1 EEQLFKPHGD
11 RPQLPSCESGFSPQ
25 VGGAPFNPFL
35 HEFDPEGFWQKF
47 RFYVLGVILFPL
59 RFLLA
64 SIFLFLM
71 WPIAALRVAGLT
83 EEELSRSI
91 RHRRTILHHLI
102 YLLSRTMFFMCGF
115 HWITIR
121 GRRAP
126 SSEAP
131 LLVVAPHSTFF
142 DPIVTVVCDLPSVVS
157 RVENL
162 KIPVIGALLRFNQ
175 SIMVSRHDPAS
186 RKKVVEEVKRRAT
199 SNGNW
204 PQLLFFPEGTNGNGQ
219 VLLKFKP
226 GAFVA
231 GVPVQPVL
239 MRYPNKLPATVWTW
253 KGNGVLKVLWLTM
266 SQFFINLEI
275 EFLPV
280 YNPSPDEK
288 ADPVLYA
295 NNVQKIM
302 AEALGKPA
310 TEFELMGDTPV
321 TPIGHLKVAV
331 DPKIW
336 EIGKILKKAGFS
348 FDSVQGLIDLC
359 LEGVCSRVGLD
370 ELAEK
375 LDIRQ
380 SDVIS
385 RVFSYFNKDAAG
397 MIDFREVSLVLAA
410 QDATRSAEELAKL
423 AFDLFAVCDSDGCF
437 LLSSDGF
444 SSILRSLLGT
454 PPADSGKVYTELLT
468 HTEPCGLTCDGF
480 LRFAMHHHC
489 YHHLFLFYLRPPAA
503 GRRKPPRSQ
512 QNGGSAGKYNP
523 GNQRKLD

>member
-1 EEQLFKPHGD
+1 MSVGDPGEVAGVEET
-11 RPQLPSCESGFSPQ
+11 
-25 VGGAPFNPFL
+25 PFNPFH
-35 HEFDPEGFWQKF
+35 HEFHPEGFWQKF

-71 WPIAALRVAGLT
+71 WPIAALRVAGMT
-83 EEELSRSI
+83 EEDLSRSI
-91 RHRRTILHHLI
+91 RQRRTILHHLI

-199 SNGNW
+199 SDGGW
-204 PQLLFFPEGTNGNGQ
+204 PQ
-219 VLLKFKP
+219 
-226 GAFVA
+226 
-231 GVPVQPVL
+231 
-239 MRYPNKLPATVWTW
+239 PATIWTW

-280 YNPSPDEK
+280 YNPSPEER
-288 ADPVLYA
+288 ADPALYA
-295 NNVQKIM
+295 SNVQKIM
-302 AEALGKPA
+302 AKALGKPA
-310 TEFELMGDTPV
+310 TAFELMGDTPV

-359 LEGVCSRVGLD
+359 LEGVCSRVGLE

-385 RVFSYFNKDAAG
+385 RVFNYFHKDSAG

-423 AFDLFAVCDSDGCF
+423 AYDLFAVCDSDGCF
-437 LLSSDGF
+437 LLSADGF

-454 PPADSGKVYTELLT
+454 PPSDSGKVYTELLT
-468 HTEPCGLTCDGF
+468 HVEPRGLTRDGF
-480 LRFAMHHHC
+480 LGFAMHHHC
-489 YHHLFLFYLRPPAA
+489 YRHLFLFYLRPPAS
-503 GRRKPPRSQ
+503 GRRKPPSTQ
-512 QNGGSAGKYNP
+512 ENGGCAGKYSP
-523 GNQRKLD
+523 RNQRKLD

>member
-1 EEQLFKPHGD
+1 MSVGDPGEVAGVEET
-11 RPQLPSCESGFSPQ
+11 
-25 VGGAPFNPFL
+25 PFNPFH
-35 HEFDPEGFWQKF
+35 HEFHPEGFWQKF

-71 WPIAALRVAGLT
+71 WPIAALRVAGMT
-83 EEELSRSI
+83 EEDLSRSI
-91 RHRRTILHHLI
+91 RQRRTILHHLI

-199 SNGNW
+199 SDGGW

-239 MRYPNKLPATVWTW
+239 MRYPNRLVI
-253 KGNGVLKVLWLTM
+253 LWLTM

-280 YNPSPDEK
+280 YNPSPEER
-288 ADPVLYA
+288 ADPALYA
-295 NNVQKIM
+295 SNVQKIM
-302 AEALGKPA
+302 AKALGKPA
-310 TEFELMGDTPV
+310 TAFELMGDTPV

-359 LEGVCSRVGLD
+359 LEGVCSRVGLE

-385 RVFSYFNKDAAG
+385 RVFNYFHKDSAG

-423 AFDLFAVCDSDGCF
+423 AYDLFAVCDSDGCF
-437 LLSSDGF
+437 LLSADGF

-454 PPADSGKVYTELLT
+454 PPSDSGKVYTELLT
-468 HTEPCGLTCDGF
+468 HVEPRGLTRDGF
-480 LRFAMHHHC
+480 LGFAMHHHC
-489 YHHLFLFYLRPPAA
+489 YRHLFLFYLRPPAS
-503 GRRKPPRSQ
+503 GRRKPPSTQ
-512 QNGGSAGKYNP
+512 ENGGCAGKYSP
-523 GNQRKLD
+523 RNQRKLD